1 MRIKCTG
8 RKEIGD
14 HPSLNLTTRTKRVQA
29 CKTKQMH
36 RIPTQDCKAQ
46 GARNMCAPTPTQHQV
61 FIKTVNGLTP
71 LLLCITGAAVTCH
84 PWRACNRT
92 RRRRHE
98 QRCSKWWFNVLHCG
112 VECKQSQRV
121 AQRSSVSRG
130 NAWHG
135 GVEREQ
141 RQHVARRCRMR
152 LETVTEN
159 QCETAPALSKNGTKQ
174 FCSQQL

>member
-1 MRIKCTG
+1 MRIKRTG

-46 GARNMCAPTPTQHQV
+46 GARNMCTPTPTQHQV
-61 FIKTVNGLTP
+61 FIKNVNGLTP

-92 RRRRHE
+92 RRQRRE

-112 VECKQSQRV
+112 VECKQSQYV
-121 AQRSSVSRG
+121 AQRSSATLVASTCYPAHAV
-130 NAWHG
+130 NLLQQY
-135 GVEREQ
+135 RESVQ
-141 RQHVARRCRMR
+141 KTHYNKAGM
-152 LETVTEN
+152 T
-159 QCETAPALSKNGTKQ
+159 P
-174 FCSQQL
+174 